1 MSGLGDAMQS
11 DLLNSFDRFG
21 EAFQQDPFPFYDA
34 MRAASPAWF
43 HAPSNMYFIT
53 SYEHV
58 NAVVKNPTVFSSEY
72 GVSANEPPQPH
83 IAEQIAEIKKKGWV
97 RPATLMTVD
106 PPNHARYRATV
117 AKAFNA
123 RVIAALRPALEVIVE
138 EALDALDYSQPVDVK
153 HLFSEPVP
161 VKVIIKALNM
171 PIEDAANV
179 KRWSDDTTAGIG
191 SRLSDER
198 AIEAAHGVV
207 ELQQFMH
214 DEIQKRIANPTDDVI
229 SMLVKADLPL
239 PEPDADGNTTRKLT
253 LEEAMGILQA
263 LVGAGNETTTKSFSA
278 MLVDLATHPAEWEAL
293 KANPDRAAMV
303 VEESLRLS
311 TPSQGLF
318 RVAKVDAEVGGVPI
332 PAGSKIFLAYTAAN
346 RDPLKFPEPNA
357 FIPDRENVRD
367 HMAFGGG
374 VHFCIGAPLSRLES
388 VIALEKIVERWN
400 TIEVTNA
407 QGDPAEWPLRY
418 EPSFVLRGLESLHLR
433 ITC

>member
-1 MSGLGDAMQS
+1 MTSNFA
-11 DLLNSFDRFG
+11 LLENFDRFS
-21 EAFQQDPFPFYDA
+21 EAFQQNPFPFYDA
-34 MRAASPAWF
+34 MRASSPAWF
-43 HAPSNMYFIT
+43 HEPSNMYFIT

-72 GVSANEPPQPH
+72 GVSANEPPAPH
-83 IAEQIAEIKKKGWV
+83 MAEKIAEIKKKGWV

-106 PPNHARYRATV
+106 PPNHTRYRATV

-123 RVIAALRPALEVIVE
+123 RVIAALRPALEVIVD
-138 EALDALDYSQPVDVK
+138 EALDALDYSQPIDMK
-153 HLFSEPVP
+153 SLFSEPVP
-161 VKVIIKALNM
+161 VKVIIKALNL
-171 PIEDAANV
+171 PPEDAANV

-191 SRLSDER
+191 SKLSDER
-198 AIEAAHGVV
+198 ALEAARGVV

-239 PEPDADGNTTRKLT
+239 PEPDEHGNTTRKLT

-263 LVGAGNETTTKSFSA
+263 LVGAGNETTTKSYSA
-278 MLVDLATHPAEWEAL
+278 MLVDLATHPSEWAAL
-293 KANPDRAAMV
+293 KADPGRAAAI

-318 RVAKVDAEVGGVPI
+318 RVAKVDGDVGGVHI
-332 PAGSKIFLAYTAAN
+332 PAGSKLFLAYAAAN
-346 RDPLKFPEPNA
+346 RDPAKFPEPDA
-357 FIPDRENVRD
+357 FLPDRENVRD

-388 VIALEKIVERWN
+388 VIALEKIAIRWQKME
-400 TIEVTNA
+400 ITNA
-407 QGDPAEWPLRY
+407 EGHPVEWPLRF
-418 EPSFVLRGLESLHLR
+418 EPSFVLRGLHSLHMR
-433 ITC
+433 VAC